1 MFVVVAD
8 VTLKPDA
15 IESFKEWFS
24 ESNKT
29 VSKFPGFVSRRLL
42 QSHDGGH
49 RILVEF
55 DTKEN
60 FSSMHQS
67 EEHSK
72 LHSKAVSFMETTPSP
87 KFYQVVAQ

>member
-8 VTLKPDA
+8 VTIKQDSVEP
-15 IESFKEWFS
+15 FKEWFS

-42 QSHDGGH
+42 ESQNGTH

-67 EEHSK
+67 EEHAK
-72 LHSKAVSFMETTPSP
+72 LHSKAISFMETTPSP
-87 KFYQVVAQ
+87 KFYQVVAE